1 MAQADSTSEP
11 AAGRAN
17 GVLVVEDEAILRMMV
32 AEHLRTKGYRVIEA
46 ASLNE
51 AVAVL
56 SSGEPADIVFSDVNL
71 SGSLGGLSLTV
82 WVREHFPGI
91 PVILTSGNKSVAER
105 IHAGD
110 PVPFIRK
117 PYDPDE
123 VERSIRSMLSSQS
136 PEQQ

>member
-11 AAGRAN
+11 AAGRAH

-32 AEHLRTKGYRVIEA
+32 AEHLRSKGYRVIEA

-82 WVREHFPGI
+82 WVREHFPAV
-91 PVILTSGNKSVAER
+91 PVILTSGNKSVIER
-105 IHAGD
+105 IRGGD
-110 PVPFIRK
+110 PVPFIPK
-117 PYDPDE
+117 PYDPE
-123 VERSIRSMLSSQS
+123 QVERSIRRTLSGQS
-136 PEQQ
+136 AEK